1 MKIFI
6 IGYMCSGKSTVGKRL
21 ARKLN
26 YDFIDLD
33 LYFEEKYHISVD
45 DFFKKYGDDAFRK
58 IETKLLNEI
67 LTKDNIVI
75 STGGGTPCFNEN
87 MNLMKNNG
95 VSVYLKMHINS
106 LKDRILNS
114 KKQRPLLKNISE
126 DNIDDFLSDHLSKRE
141 VFYQQADFTVK
152 GENVDVE
159 GMVELI
165 CSQEI
170 E

>member
-1 MKIFI
+1 
-6 IGYMCSGKSTVGKRL
+6 MCSGKSTVGKRL

-26 YDFIDLD
+26 YDFVDLD
-33 LYFEEKYHISVD
+33 LCFEEKYHISVD
-45 DFFKKYGDDAFRK
+45 DFFTKYGDDAFRK

-67 LTKDNIVI
+67 LKKDNIVI
-75 STGGGTPCFNEN
+75 SAGGGTPCFNEN
-87 MNLMKNNG
+87 MKLMKKNG

-114 KKQRPLLKNISE
+114 KKQRPLLKNISK
-126 DNIDDFLSDHLSKRE
+126 DQIDDFLSDHLSKRE

-159 GMVELI
+159 GMVKLI